1 MAKTRYNISLPTT
14 WDDLTLKEFIQI
26 KKLYDKYENNVPIIT
41 LLSHLSRKE
50 ESYYRDAPALV
61 ITKLVEKINFLRE
74 PLPSD
79 ASNSIEIDNKFYY
92 INSEEDLKFGEFVD
106 SQTVLESD
114 QDNFPALLA
123 ILCRLPEEI
132 YNDEFIA
139 RTLPKRIKLFE
150 KQPMSKIQPLLN
162 FFLLRLQDSVVL
174 TPQFSKAMQDQ
185 INCILEALENSEK
198 SGHGKERFTIWRKIK
213 LARLKRSLK
222 RTAQQFSN
230 F

>member
-1 MAKTRYNISLPTT
+1 MAKRYNISLPTT

-41 LLSHLSRKE
+41 LLSHLTKKDE
-50 ESYYRDAPALV
+50 KYFKDAPALV

-79 ASNSIEIDNKFYY
+79 ASNSIEIDNKIYY

-114 QDNFPALLA
+114 PDNFPALLT

-132 YNDEFIA
+132 YNDDFIA
-139 RTLPKRIKLFE
+139 KTLTKRIKMFE
-150 KQPMSKIQPLLN
+150 NQPMSKCQPLLI
-162 FFLLRLQDSVVL
+162 FFLLRLQDSVEV
-174 TPQFSKAMQDQ
+174 TKQFSKAKQDQ

-222 RTAQQFSN
+222 RTAQQYFN

>member
-26 KKLYDKYENNVPIIT
+26 KKLYDEHNNDVPIIT
-41 LLSHLSRKE
+41 LLSHLTKKDE
-50 ESYYRDAPALV
+50 KYFKDAPALV
-61 ITKLVEKINFLRE
+61 ITKMIDSIKFLRE
-74 PLPSD
+74 PITEK
-79 ASNSIEIDNKFYY
+79 ATNSIEINNQIYY
-92 INSEEDLKFGEFVD
+92 VNSEEDLKFGEFVD

-123 ILCRLPEEI
+123 ILCRLPEEE

-139 RTLPKRIKLFE
+139 KTLPKRIKMFE

-162 FFLLRLQDSVVL
+162 FFFHRLQDSVVL

-185 INCILEALENSEK
+185 INYTVTALEHLGEN
-198 SGHGKERFTIWRKIK
+198 GAGKKRFTIWQKIK

-222 RTAQQFSN
+222 RIAQQYFNS
-230 F
+230 

>member
-14 WDDLTLKEFIQI
+14 WDDLTLQEFIKI
-26 KKLYDKYENNVPIIT
+26 KKLYDKYDNDVPIIT
-41 LLSHLSRKE
+41 LLSHLTKKDE
-50 ESYYRDAPALV
+50 KYFKDAPALV
-61 ITKLVEKINFLRE
+61 ITKMIDSIKFLRE
-74 PLPSD
+74 PITEK
-79 ASNSIEIDNKFYY
+79 ATNSIEIDGKIYY

-114 QDNFPALLA
+114 QDNFSALLA

-139 RTLPKRIKLFE
+139 KTLPKRIKMFE

-174 TPQFSKAMQDQ
+174 TPQFSEAMQGQ
-185 INCILEALENSEK
+185 INCTLEALENLGK
-198 SGHGKERFTIWRKIK
+198 SGHGKERFTIWQRIK
-213 LARLKRSLK
+213 LARLKKLLK
-222 RTAQQFSN
+222 RIAQQFSN